1 MMLSSP
7 PARCSRTSA
16 TEMGLEWKVAEA
28 GERAKGGGEG
38 LNIYAALV
46 AWRGGRGECK
56 EKGEGR
62 GGSEMEEGLI
72 VTTFLALSERDG
84 WRSRMG
90 GIRPLRN

>member
-1 MMLSSP
+1 MESGGGRGAGKRRRGRVEYLCGIS
-7 PARCSRTSA
+7 
-16 TEMGLEWKVAEA
+16 GLEG
-28 GERAKGGGEG
+28 GEGRVQGEGGGE
-38 LNIYAALV
+38 
-46 AWRGGRGECK
+46 
-56 EKGEGR
+56 